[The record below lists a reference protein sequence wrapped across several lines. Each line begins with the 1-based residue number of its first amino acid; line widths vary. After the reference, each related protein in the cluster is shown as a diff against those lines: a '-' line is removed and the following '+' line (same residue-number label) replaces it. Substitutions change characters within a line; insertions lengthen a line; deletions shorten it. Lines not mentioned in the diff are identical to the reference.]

1 MVGKYGYCEMEEGS
15 SSPGAGP
22 RGKASAWL
30 LTALL
35 TNKKTRPIAC
45 RLWRFQPPK
54 RNNLRTNLTTQTK
67 GFCTALRRQR
77 SWVRIPPSVPFLG
90 TKCPGASD
98 RVGASITI
106 CNLKYFN
113 WDGWLCFNPGPR
125 SLSPAHDNGVV
136 YQEIKPQN
144 ILLAED
150 EIVKV

>member
-1 MVGKYGYCEMEEGS
+1 MSLITRMEWPYQSLNHPNQKILHCPAVAEVVGLNPTKRTIL
-15 SSPGAGP
+15 GA
-22 RGKASAWL
+22 
-30 LTALL
+30 
-35 TNKKTRPIAC
+35 
-45 RLWRFQPPK
+45 
-54 RNNLRTNLTTQTK
+54 
-67 GFCTALRRQR
+67 
-77 SWVRIPPSVPFLG
+77 
-90 TKCPGASD
+90 KCPGASD